1 MSRRMNSFQDTKAQA
16 EFEQQR
22 RERERR
28 REAKERAHKAERDA
42 LFTRA
47 AANVDKP
54 GPVRFGDP
62 VEEKPRKRYHR
73 FLRRQ

>member
-1 MSRRMNSFQDTKAQA
+1 MNSFQDTKAQA

-42 LFTRA
+42 LTS
-47 AANVDKP
+47 
-54 GPVRFGDP
+54 
-62 VEEKPRKRYHR
+62 PRPAD
-73 FLRRQ
+73 